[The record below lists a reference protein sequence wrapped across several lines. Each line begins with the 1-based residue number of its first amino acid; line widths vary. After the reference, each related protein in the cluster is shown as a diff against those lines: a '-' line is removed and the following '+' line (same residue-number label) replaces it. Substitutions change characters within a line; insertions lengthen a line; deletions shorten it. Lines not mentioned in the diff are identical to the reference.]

1 MFGFGVERHRRSTP
15 KVFQDARSG
24 ETWVKYLF
32 ELYLFN
38 SSVNPARGANS
49 SLKIIASAE
58 LVLRNGEFS
67 TPVHAL
73 VTI

>member
-15 KVFQDARSG
+15 KVFQDAKLG

-38 SSVNPARGANS
+38 SSVNPARGVNS
-49 SLKIIASAE
+49 SLNYRERRARSSERRI
-58 LVLRNGEFS
+58 
-67 TPVHAL
+67 
-73 VTI
+73 